1 MSDDNLFT
9 RAELLSGQPQ
19 RRARMALFLIESQ
32 TARLTAQARS
42 QMERFPSES
51 AASERELRFLE
62 AFSAGKE
69 PPEKPSIQDLEQ
81 QAAGWEHLVPENPRL
96 RAALAHLLGEKY
108 RFTER
113 DTPGLRRALG
123 LNETEVRV
131 AYSRLYG
138 APLEEIYA
146 PRERPVERLRWAWT
160 RLNQRLENLPPF
172 WTAYALTLTE
182 TVGASI
188 LALPIALA
196 TVGPLPGVAI
206 LVIMGIINILT
217 ILYVTE
223 TLTRTASIRY
233 GRAFFGGL
241 VAEYLGRPGSV
252 LFAASLLLLSFLV
265 QIAYYTG
272 FSTTLGDAFG
282 IHPAIPCAL
291 LFLVTLFMLK
301 RESLNAT
308 ISMAL
313 IVGGFNILLVLGL
326 SALALGHFRSE
337 YFLTMN
343 LPFIGGRPFDAAL
356 LQLVFGVVL
365 AAYFGHTSTA
375 NCARVVLH
383 RDESGRSLIWG
394 GMAAQASAVILYS
407 LFVIGLNSA
416 VSPAVM
422 AGLSGTALIP
432 LADLSGPVVYLL
444 GTVFVILGMG
454 MASINFSLG
463 AFNLVRERL
472 PARYEPVVV
481 LPRRKG
487 KLVFSP
493 RSPDAAL
500 PDSLGLV
507 YLGLVQ
513 GQKRLRLDVQEGSR
527 LRMVEREASGK
538 LEAGALFRE
547 AGIAV
552 QPPELAFEVLE
563 ASSNFLRLRL
573 RTNLA
578 VSYAG
583 ELDTAGID
591 PAGLLSLKTEEQWLL
606 RQLLR
611 RPDGNLGHI
620 LADTGRKE
628 SEVTPLLQDL
638 IEKGLVREL
647 PGKNGTMYSARFRQ
661 KRGRNLPEEIWSG
674 LEGGDQRESGYGL
687 SFRHTLRQGLE
698 AFLDRGGRFW
708 LCAAPVILIFLLVE
722 WLIWTGAESFTGP
735 LNFAGILIVSLLAGI
750 FPCLLVL
757 SSRRKGELMPGI
769 VHRALAHPLVVG
781 LVYLFSL
788 ANLLVHGLVIWEH
801 PVQRLTALGMAV
813 LIAVSTLAIYRR
825 GAFNPRLVVE
835 LREDRRPGRRSW
847 FSILAGGQP
856 ANGSI
861 LWGYPGGLLE
871 QRAQAGSWP
880 EISRLD
886 LAVFDLSGLEGRE
899 LKVWAHRIL
908 PGGESQPLPARVE
921 MNCLDGEVSRDLT
934 LTEGQ
939 AIISL
944 DEDSTP
950 CRRELRVIFEQEG
963 AVG

>member
-1 MSDDNLFT
+1 
-9 RAELLSGQPQ
+9 
-19 RRARMALFLIESQ
+19 MALFLIESQ
-32 TARLTAQARS
+32 AARLAAQARS

-62 AFSAGKE
+62 AFAAGKE
-69 PPEKPSIQDLEQ
+69 PPEKPSIQDIEKH
-81 QAAGWEHLVPENPRL
+81 AAGWAHLVPENPRL
-96 RAALAHLLGEKY
+96 RAALAHLIGEKY
-108 RFTER
+108 RFSER

-138 APLEEIYA
+138 APLEEIFTPQDRA
-146 PRERPVERLRWAWT
+146 VDRLRWAWT

-172 WTAYALTLTE
+172 WTAFALTLTE

-206 LVIMGIINILT
+206 LVLMGLINMLT

-223 TLTRTASIRY
+223 SLTRTGSIRY
-233 GRAFFGGL
+233 GKAFFGGL
-241 VAEYLGRPGSV
+241 VSEYLGKPGAA
-252 LFAASLLLLSFLV
+252 LFALSLLLLSFLV

-282 IHPAIPCAL
+282 LHPAIPCAL
-291 LFLVTLFMLK
+291 LFIITLLILR

-313 IVGGFNILLVLGL
+313 IVGGVNILLVLAL
-326 SALALGHFRSE
+326 SALALGHFRSD

-343 LPFIGGRPFDAAL
+343 LPFIGGRPFDASI

-375 NCARVVLH
+375 NCARVVLT
-383 RDESGRSLIWG
+383 RDESGRSLIRG
-394 GMAAQASAVILYS
+394 GMAAQATAILLYS
-407 LFVIGLNSA
+407 LFVVGLNSA
-416 VSPAVM
+416 VSPAEM

-432 LADLSGPVVYLL
+432 LAELSGPVVYLL

-472 PARYEPVVV
+472 PARYEPVIV

-487 KLVFSP
+487 KLVFTP
-493 RSPDAAL
+493 RSPGSAA

-527 LRMVEREASGK
+527 LRMIERVASGR
-538 LEAGALFRE
+538 LEAGVLFRE
-547 AGIAV
+547 AGIPSP
-552 QPPELAFEVLE
+552 PPELSFEVLE
-563 ASSNFLRLRL
+563 AGSDFLRLKL
-573 RTNLA
+573 HTGMA
-578 VSYAG
+578 VSYSG
-583 ELDTAGID
+583 ELDSAGID
-591 PAGLLSLKTEEQWLL
+591 PAGLLSLKEEEQWLL

-611 RPDGNLGHI
+611 RPDGDLGHL
-620 LADTGRKE
+620 LADTGKKE
-628 SEVTPLLQDL
+628 HEVSPLLKDL
-638 IEKGLVREL
+638 IEKGLVREYQ
-647 PGKNGTMYSARFRQ
+647 GKNGKAYAPRLRFRQ
-661 KRGRNLPEEIWSG
+661 ARSLPQEIWNDLG
-674 LEGGDQRESGYGL
+674 LGGRGEKGAGL
-687 SFRHTLRQGLE
+687 SFRHAFRQGLE
-698 AFLDRGGRFW
+698 RFLDRGGRFW
-708 LCAAPVILIFLLVE
+708 LWAAPVIAIFLLVE

-735 LNFAGILIVSLLAGI
+735 INFAGILIVSLLGGI

-757 SSRRKGELMPGI
+757 SSRRKGELLPGI
-769 VHRALAHPLVVG
+769 GHRLLTHPLVVG

-788 ANLLVHGLVIWEH
+788 ANLLIHGLVIWEH
-801 PVQRLTALGMAV
+801 PAQRLTALGMGA
-813 LIAVSTLAIYRR
+813 LIVVFTLAVVRR
-825 GAFNPRLVVE
+825 GAFHPRLVVE
-835 LREDRRPGRRSW
+835 LREDLRPGRRPW
-847 FSILAGGQP
+847 FSILSGGQP
-856 ANGSI
+856 ANGNI
-861 LWGYPGGLLE
+861 LWGFPGGLLE
-871 QRAQAGSWP
+871 QQAQAGSWP
-880 EISRLD
+880 EVSRLD
-886 LAVFDLSGLEGRE
+886 LAVFNLSGLAGRE

-908 PGGESQPLPARVE
+908 PGGESQPLPVRVE
-921 MNCLDGEVSRDLT
+921 MNCLEGEVSRDLT

-939 AIISL
+939 ALIRL
-944 DEDSTP
+944 DLASTP
-950 CRRELRVIFEQEG
+950 CSRELRVIFDPEASG
-963 AVG
+963 D